1 MKMERYWAGEASST
15 EVATTGQFRVKLES
29 PVTGSGVDAL
39 TSPRTAEMTS
49 RWSSTPPSTPV
60 QCVSRPV
67 VPAAAP
73 PTSAVASS
81 APPPPTS
88 SSSGRARQ
96 RADDGRIRR
105 PMNAFMVWS
114 KGQRRKIAQVTTMV
128 RGNA

>member
-15 EVATTGQFRVKLES
+15 EVPSGQFRVKLES
-29 PVTGSGVDAL
+29 PVTGSGVDAAAAL
-39 TSPRTAEMTS
+39 TSPRTAELTS
-49 RWSSTPPSTPV
+49 RWSTPPSTPV
-60 QCVSRPV
+60 QCVSGPV
-67 VPAAAP
+67 VPAAAQ

-81 APPPPTS
+81 APPPTSSS

-114 KGQRRKIAQVTTMV
+114 KGQRRKIAQVTT
-128 RGNA
+128 R